1 MQARILRADGSE
13 NIINANAL
21 KKGDIVLVRAG
32 ELIPNDG
39 EVIDGVAS
47 VDESAITGESAPVLK
62 ESEETSRPSPAVL
75 PWPATGLKSASPP
88 TPANPSGQDDRP
100 RRRRFPQENT

>member
-1 MQARILRADGSE
+1 MAEGRGKAQAESLKKTQKDMQARILRADGSE

-47 VDESAITGESAPVLK
+47 VDESAITGDPL
-62 ESEETSRPSPAVL
+62 RC
-75 PWPATGLKSASPP
+75 
-88 TPANPSGQDDRP
+88 
-100 RRRRFPQENT
+100 